1 MWTNAVA
8 AMGAAVLGSSI
19 STGAKY
25 LADVSGAK
33 EMYEGFAK
41 TGTGQWF
48 DSIFSSKG
56 VQGTLK
62 SVSTDLIKQGF
73 GLDPR
78 NVGNSEGT
86 NRIKTGTDSFSARNK
101 IGQAGGQTAKF
112 ALGSRN
118 DVRSALQDVRV
129 SDRLAGWVKGSGTTP
144 MRVIEP
150 SVQKSG
156 KASFKSGVI
165 VKAS

>member
-1 MWTNAVA
+1 MAT
-8 AMGAAVLGSSI
+8 GFSI
-19 STGAKY
+19 ETFRSTALKG
-25 LADVSGAK
+25 SGARANLFDVQ
-33 EMYEGFAK
+33 MTGLPGGFATTDITYTCKAAQIPGSAVTPIDVPYFGRVIKVPGNK
-41 TGTGQWF
+41 TFENWTITIIN
-48 DSIFSSKG
+48 D
-56 VQGTLK
+56 
-62 SVSTDLIKQGF
+62 
-73 GLDPR
+73 
-78 NVGNSEGT
+78 E
-86 NRIKTGTDSFSARNK
+86 SFSARNK

-156 KASFKSGVI
+156 KASSKSGVI